1 MAQPNWITIA
11 GSIGSYPSNVVMATA
26 FQLQAQA
33 VLPATTVSY
42 AIISGN
48 LPLGV
53 TMNEAGL
60 IFGTPGLVTSNTI
73 YYFVVRVT
81 DNLQNIRDRTFS
93 MEVSGVSGPQF
104 VDSIG
109 PIVVNDSTW
118 VELQV
123 GYTNPV
129 PTNPVAIRVVQG
141 RLPPGIEINTSGII
155 RGYAAPPLL
164 NVTLPTVVTVA
175 TAISSNNIIGF
186 STADFSIGR
195 PVKFSGSVFGGVT
208 LGQTYYIKSIL
219 NETTFTISTT
229 VDGPIYPLSNSV
241 GNMTVTLPGVEV
253 GQPTI
258 QTYSVTLNLESP
270 LGQDTTSYAITV
282 INQNTPVSFGG
293 PGYPPNSRVP
303 TLYNTRPPTYDI
315 SVDQENY
322 RYYLLPPIGTVT
334 PGVTYPLTMPAY
346 AGQAA
351 SENYFSFRMMGHD
364 FDGNTLEYAF
374 SDLPEW
380 LTGDPETGWLT
391 GNPVIADNSISEYY
405 FSVSA
410 RKATNPTISTPSIN
424 FSLKISNGLSGDII
438 WTTANDLGQI
448 NNGSI
453 SLLNVSAIS
462 DVSLTY
468 RVIEGE
474 LPPNLELLD
483 NGEISGVVAY
493 QPTTALLSLAT
504 ITDFTFTIEAFS
516 PDYPVIKST
525 REFTLSVFQEF
536 NQPTDTLY
544 IKCSPSVEDRYLIAS
559 LLEDN
564 ILIPDD
570 YLYRPNDPYFGKA
583 TSVIYEHAYGIYASS
598 FDEYVA
604 AITRNH
610 YWRNLT
616 LGELNTAVARDANG
630 NIIYE
635 VVYSKIIDNLVNPD
649 GVSIPEEIYWPRFI
663 PLNLGPWYTSIT
675 NIFTSYVSA
684 TNGSL
689 YYTSLSP
696 GYARILYPNSLPDM
710 RSRVG
715 QVLGQDYN
723 SSILPVWM
731 TSQQRNGS
739 TTGFVPAWVIAYT
752 KPGYADIIKNNIE
765 TQWKD
770 SAGQV
775 KTLNTINFRID
786 RFTVDKSITYNYDKN
801 LNPAAWTGLP
811 SGTPV
816 PDPLDSKDFYALFP
830 RKTILPGSTQY

>member
-60 IFGTPGLVTSNTI
+60 IFGTPGLVTANTI

-141 RLPPGIEINTSGII
+141 QLPPGIEINTSGII

-175 TAISSNNIIGF
+175 TTISSNNIIGF

-195 PVKFSGSVFGGVT
+195 PIKFSGSVFGGVT

-315 SVDQENY
+315 SADQENY

-334 PGVTYPLTMPAY
+334 PGITYPLTTPAY

-474 LPPNLELLD
+474 LPPNLVLLD

-635 VVYSKIIDNLVNPD
+635 VVYSTIVDNLVNPD

>member
-1 MAQPNWITIA
+1 MAQPNWITVA
-11 GSIGSYPSNVVMATA
+11 GSIGSYPSNVEMATT

-60 IFGTPGLVTSNTI
+60 ISGTPGLVTANTT
-73 YYFVVRVT
+73 YYFVVRAT

-109 PIVVNDSTW
+109 PVVVNDSTW

-129 PTNPVAIRVVQG
+129 PTNPVVIRVVQG
-141 RLPPGIEINTSGII
+141 QLPPGIEINTSGII

-164 NVTLPTVVTVA
+164 NVTLPTVVTSA
-175 TAISSNNIIGF
+175 TTISSNNIIGF

-229 VDGPIYPLSNSV
+229 VDGPVYPLSNSV

-282 INQNTPVSFGG
+282 INQNAPVSFGG

-303 TLYNTRPPTYDI
+303 TLYNIRPPTYDI
-315 SVDQENY
+315 SADQENY

-334 PGVTYPLTMPAY
+334 PGVTYPLTTPAY

-405 FSVSA
+405 FSVSV
-410 RKATNPTISTPSIN
+410 RKATNPTISTPTVN
-424 FSLKISNGLSGDII
+424 FSLKVSNGLSGEII
-438 WTTANDLGQI
+438 WTTTNDLGQI

-453 SLLNVSAIS
+453 SLLNVSATS
-462 DVSLTY
+462 DVPLTY

-474 LPPNLELLD
+474 LPPNLVLLD

-516 PDYPVIKST
+516 SDYPVIKST

-544 IKCSPSVEDRYLIAS
+544 IKCSPSIEDRYLIAS

-604 AITRNH
+604 AITKNH
-610 YWRNLT
+610 YWRNIT
-616 LGELNTAVARDANG
+616 LGELKTAIARDANG
-630 NIIYE
+630 NVIYE
-635 VVYSKIIDNLVNPD
+635 VVYSTIVDNLVNPD
-649 GVSIPEEIYWPRFI
+649 GVSVPEEIYWPRFI
-663 PLNLGPWYTSIT
+663 PLNLGPWYTSVT
-675 NIFTSYVSA
+675 NTFTSYVSA
-684 TNGSL
+684 TDGSL

-710 RSRVG
+710 RFRVG
-715 QVLGQDYN
+715 QELGQDYN
-723 SSILPVWM
+723 ASILPVWM
-731 TSQQRNGS
+731 TSQQINGS

-752 KPGYADIIKNNIE
+752 KPGYADIIKDNIE

-770 SAGQV
+770 SLGQL

-786 RFTVDKSITYNYDKN
+786 RFTVNKSITYNYDKN

-816 PDPLDSKDFYALFP
+816 PDPLDSNDFYALFP
-830 RKTILPGSTQY
+830 RKTILPDRTQY

>member
-208 LGQTYYIKSIL
+208 LGQTYYIKTIL
-219 NETTFTISTT
+219 NESTFTISTT

-364 FDGNTLEYAF
+364 FDGNALEYAF

-453 SLLNVSAIS
+453 SLLNVSATS

-474 LPPNLELLD
+474 LPPNLVLLD

-493 QPTTALLSLAT
+493 QPTPALLSLAT

-739 TTGFVPAWVIAYT
+739 TTGFVPVWVIAYT